1 MKVGRTELIMTIK
14 ILVDVLRSTS
24 EDFGYALNPR
34 IEPPLRILHLVS
46 LANLGCD
53 LQWLITGKK
62 KKGYIQQ
69 GRDNQRRFP
78 CFVIRGTYYAPLLL
92 ERTSFLDG

>member
-1 MKVGRTELIMTIK
+1 MTIK

-62 KKGYIQQ
+62 KKA
-69 GRDNQRRFP
+69 
-78 CFVIRGTYYAPLLL
+78 TYNKEEIINAVSRAL
-92 ERTSFLDG
+92 S